1 MTSPTA
7 PDGRA
12 APLDAPADTHAD
24 ARPDTP
30 ADAHADA
37 RPDAR
42 LDATAHAREGGP
54 PQRPRG
60 RARHVRNLTLAV
72 LALLL
77 MCALSVAL
85 GSAEFSPSAL
95 ADALLRREGA
105 EGVTAIWDLRI
116 PRTLVGLG
124 VGAALGLAGAIMQ
137 SLTRNP
143 LADPG
148 ILGVNAGAATGVA
161 LAFAFFGLT
170 DLRGSVWFAF
180 AGAAGATVLVYT
192 LGSRGYGGATPIRLA
207 LVGTAADAALLS
219 IVWAV
224 LLLDSDTLHRY
235 RFWSVGSLAAVD
247 AATLSQIWVFL
258 AAGALF
264 ALRLGPS
271 LNALALGED
280 TARSLG
286 VDVGRARLLA
296 VAAVTLLCGAA
307 TAAVGPVF
315 FLGLAV
321 PHIVRALIGADQ
333 RWLLPYS
340 MLLAPTL
347 LLACDVLGR
356 LLVRPAELEV
366 GIITAFA
373 GAPVLIALLR
383 GRRKV
388 GEL

>member
-1 MTSPTA
+1 MTSLTVRK
-7 PDGRA
+7 GR
-12 APLDAPADTHAD
+12 
-24 ARPDTP
+24 
-30 ADAHADA
+30 
-37 RPDAR
+37 
-42 LDATAHAREGGP
+42 TAHA
-54 PQRPRG
+54 
-60 RARHVRNLTLAV
+60 RNLTLALAV
-72 LALLL
+72 LAAV
-77 MCALSVAL
+77 CAASIAL
-85 GSAEFSPSAL
+85 GSAELTPSAL
-95 ADALLRREGA
+95 IDALLRREGA
-105 EGVTAIWDLRI
+105 EGVTAIWELRV

-161 LAFAFFGLT
+161 LSFAVFGLT

-247 AATLSQIWVFL
+247 SAALGQIWMFL
-258 AAGALF
+258 VAGAVF
-264 ALRLGPS
+264 ALALGPA

-280 TARSLG
+280 AARALG
-286 VDVGRARLLA
+286 VHVGRARLLA

-307 TAAVGPVF
+307 TAAVGPIF

-321 PHIVRALIGADQ
+321 PHIVRALIGPDQ

-340 MLLAPTL
+340 MVIAPSL

-356 LLVRPAELEV
+356 IIVRPAELEA

-383 GRRKV
+383 GRRRV